1 MASECSSFWGDDDES
16 KRDVAALFEDSGFFP
31 VDLGGLR
38 EGGEMQQFH
47 RPLAG
52 LNLVRLP

>member
-1 MASECSSFWGDDDES
+1 VASECSSFRATTTTPS
-16 KRDVAALFEDSGFFP
+16 ATSPPFEDAGFFL

-47 RPLAG
+47 HPLAG